1 MEDAGITSWLVNI
14 TLHPNISR
22 KFFLGEPH
30 GTGPSHPVVQQV
42 VREMILGPGVWYIFT
57 EI

>member
-14 TLHPNISR
+14 TLHPNIYNV
-22 KFFLGEPH
+22 FLGEPH

-42 VREMILGPGVWYIFT
+42 VREMILGIGVW
-57 EI
+57 